1 MKKLLPLILLLFIV
15 HCTQRIAGT
24 TDETVT
30 GTRAAIYYANGTP
43 APGVTVKAFD
53 INDTS
58 RVPAAQAITDNT
70 GHYALGQIAKGTYN
84 IWAEQDTLVAVQDS
98 VFISPTTNTLHHD
111 TLQASGSITAIIG
124 MQPND
129 DPRSAYVQMTGSDR
143 FSRNINTDGSFTIN
157 GLATGSYSLRIS
169 TTLPNYT
176 PTFFTVSAVS
186 GKADT
191 LKDTLQLV
199 YTGIPVVTGLSASY
213 DTVNGVVHLSW
224 NSTSFRDFQDYL
236 IFRDP
241 CDSIQ
246 PSMVPIKSVTDTIF
260 SDTIFKKNNAQ
271 GQFSFSDTNDYCF
284 KYRVCVRNNSNV
296 QGLTYKN
303 IAVISV
309 SLLYKIP
316 QVKIISSDTMYCNTP
331 ITLIAS
337 IANNL
342 STIKKCEWK
351 IGQNGQYATTSVT
364 QPETT
369 IVLPDTLLSFLRCYI
384 RVTNSYGNVAYDSMD
399 LQVFIGW
406 QDDTV
411 SMPPS
416 FELLTGTNEI
426 VFNNQLF
433 VFGTGQANTGP
444 NQTMS
449 IWTLS
454 NGTWTALTNSAP
466 FPHSGYRLINFNNE
480 IWMLSDST
488 LWHSSNAITWQSAG
502 TVPVSPGN
510 VIFFST
516 LNNMLYIGDNS
527 STNGNIWASSN
538 GQTWNI
544 LKSTDGN
551 QIPLPTANS
560 LSASSAS
567 SYSTVLIGDT
577 LFLSATGGNPGTS
590 IVWKITDWESPQ
602 LLTQY
607 VLDTNTSIRQGQ
619 LIEFMGKLCLVE
631 TFGSSFNV
639 TEYLLVFDNMNWH
652 LASKREGTCV
662 YCSFNHILFQGKLYA
677 IMLGGEPIF
686 FTK

>member
-1 MKKLLPLILLLFIV
+1 
-15 HCTQRIAGT
+15 
-24 TDETVT
+24 
-30 GTRAAIYYANGTP
+30 
-43 APGVTVKAFD
+43 
-53 INDTS
+53 
-58 RVPAAQAITDNT
+58 
-70 GHYALGQIAKGTYN
+70 
-84 IWAEQDTLVAVQDS
+84 VQDS
-98 VFISPTTNTLHHD
+98 VYISPTTNTIHHD

-143 FSRNINTDGSFTIN
+143 FSRNINANGSFTIS
-157 GLATGSYSLRIS
+157 GLATGNYSLRIS

-176 PTFFTVSAVS
+176 PSFFTVSAVS
-186 GKADT
+186 GKTDT

-213 DTVNGVVHLSW
+213 DTVNGVVHLTW

-246 PSMVPIKSVTDTIF
+246 PSMVPIKSVTDTVF
-260 SDTIFKKNNAQ
+260 SDTIFKKNKAP

-303 IAVISV
+303 IAVTTASP
-309 SLLYKIP
+309 LYKVP
-316 QVKIISSDTMYCNTP
+316 QVKIVSSDTMYCNTP
-331 ITLIAS
+331 MTINAAI
-337 IANNL
+337 L
-342 STIKKCEWK
+342 SKSTAIKKCEWK

-369 IVLPDTLLSFLRCYI
+369 IVLPDTILPFLRCYI

-399 LQVFIGW
+399 LHVFIGW
-406 QDDTV
+406 QEDTTT
-411 SMPPS
+411 MPLGLNLAS
-416 FELLTGTNEI
+416 GINEVI
-426 VFNNQLF
+426 LNNQLF
-433 VFGTGQANTGP
+433 IFSTAQTYVQ

-454 NGTWTALTNSAP
+454 NGAWTALTNSAP
-466 FPHSGYRLINFNNE
+466 FPKSSYRLLNFNNE

-510 VIFFST
+510 IIFFST
-516 LNNMLYIGDNS
+516 LSNMLYIGDNS
-527 STNGNIWASSN
+527 STNGNIWASST

-551 QIPLPTANS
+551 SIPLPTANS
-560 LSASSAS
+560 LSTSSVS
-567 SYSTVLIGDT
+567 SYSTILIGDT

-590 IVWKITDWESPQ
+590 TVWKITDWESPQ
-602 LLTQY
+602 LLTPY
-607 VLDTNTSIRQGQ
+607 TLDSNTYINQGQ
-619 LIEFMGKLCLVE
+619 LVEFMGKLCLTE
-631 TFGSSFNV
+631 TYNSFGLNYNFI
-639 TEYLLVFDNMNWH
+639 EYLLVFDTASWH
-652 LASKREGTCV
+652 LASIRKGECMF
-662 YCSFNHILFQGKLYA
+662 CSFNHILFRGKLYA
-677 IMLGGEPIF
+677 IMLGGEPIL